1 MMNIMTMLQVQ
12 KSLFALLR
20 PGTRIKNSLFLPITA
35 LPTTKL
41 YSSKTSFA
49 SILHLEEHKNIK
61 TELSMLKEPGTLDTL
76 ARAILVQNIR
86 VPRVALLNNV
96 VVFKKPGKLSIIQ
109 RRELPKNLPQEIK
122 TGKFSP
128 DEDETLLH
136 NYDKLIA
143 ETNTN
148 KEDAQ
153 NAVFNIKNK
162 DKITGK
168 KLNILGY
175 YLGQDLTSPRLAT
188 EIIQRTRQLKCGN
201 MFTELTPT
209 EDKIILEFVKSNG
222 EKWAELAR
230 LLNRACNSTVKR
242 RYEVLTGKNR
252 KGEFTIDESKIVLTL
267 ILTAEKNT
275 LVNGIVTDE
284 TCKKIGE
291 KLQRD
296 YKGVYKHWRNVLE
309 PILKMYKAETLDKD
323 IRGDLLNH
331 LLQQGTKYSQ
341 DVDWEEL
348 AKLPQ
353 FSGTTSHYLRCI
365 YATLMTS
372 TRNTYPDTTRAERT
386 TELVKKFWDNRECS
400 DRVDAIN
407 ETVKRKKKLREDA
420 IIKHYQELCNKH
432 NIS

>member
-1 MMNIMTMLQVQ
+1 
-12 KSLFALLR
+12 
-20 PGTRIKNSLFLPITA
+20 
-35 LPTTKL
+35 
-41 YSSKTSFA
+41 
-49 SILHLEEHKNIK
+49 
-61 TELSMLKEPGTLDTL
+61 MLKEPGTLDTL

-148 KEDAQ
+148 EEDAQ

-209 EDKIILEFVKSNG
+209 EDKIILEFVKTNG

-230 LLNRACNSTVKR
+230 LLNRACDSTVKR

-331 LLQQGTKYSQ
+331 LLQQDTKYSQ

-348 AKLPQ
+348 TKLPQ
-353 FSGTTSHYLRCI
+353 FSGTTSHYLRSI

-386 TELVKKFWDNRECS
+386 TELVKKYWDNRECS

-407 ETVKRKKKLREDA
+407 ETAKRKKEITRRCD
-420 IIKHYQELCNKH
+420 YQTLPGAMK
-432 NIS
+432 